1 MRLSE
6 WGVGVKMSIK
16 FTNEPPA
23 GIKAGLKRTYQ
34 NITQDL
40 LDISNMAAWKPMLYC
55 VSYLHTVV
63 QVTILDAVS
72 RIWRDLDL
80 HNNNNN
86 NNLTVTLLHCAQVQ

>member
-1 MRLSE
+1 
-6 WGVGVKMSIK
+6 MSIK

-63 QVTILDAVS
+63 QVFHPSLPLIITS
-72 RIWRDLDL
+72 G
-80 HNNNNN
+80 
-86 NNLTVTLLHCAQVQ
+86 VTTHWHR